1 MRTKSRWLAVLL
13 VLSLIVAACGDDSGA
28 DEETTTTTAAPE
40 TTTTT
45 EAPSDTEPTDD
56 TEPMDDAEILTDFGV
71 DLEAGTITVGLLS
84 DLTGVFSALVNPVV
98 TGYQAQV
105 EQINANG
112 GINGLEIVLEV
123 RDTAYTVDTHVQLYS
138 EIRDDVVA
146 IGHSTGSPHS
156 VAILPQ
162 LEEDSMLAVPLTWYS
177 GWSDPALN
185 QNLIPHGIPYCLE
198 SMNVLGYVADNM
210 PDASTIA
217 IASQAGDFGEDS
229 AVGAKL
235 AAETLGFE
243 IVYDGQGEIN
253 PGDESSLGAVAN
265 QIVSSGA
272 DIVWVTTS
280 PGAFA
285 GIYGQALAGGFTPM
299 VWSGGF
305 VAWQFPLI
313 GPDSPLADAVQ
324 RDMIFSLPFA
334 PWSSENPGTQAAIE
348 SIRAYAP
355 DAPSY
360 EYYLEGVG
368 EAILMERI
376 LNAAYDS
383 GDLTRGGVLAAA
395 KSLESVSW
403 DGLWPE
409 QTFTGEPNDIVNR
422 TSYIV
427 RPNAEDL
434 AAGSSGLD
442 ILEADYTHP
451 ITESYQFDGACFEAF
466 G

>member
-1 MRTKSRWLAVLL
+1 M
-13 VLSLIVAACGDDSGA
+13 SLIFAACGGDSET
-28 DEETTTTTAAPE
+28 DEETTTTAAAAE

-45 EAPSDTEPTDD
+45 EATTETTEPTDD
-56 TEPMDDAEILTDFGV
+56 TEPMDGEILTDFGV
-71 DLEAGTITVGLLS
+71 DLEAGTISIGLLS

-98 TGYQAQV
+98 TGYEAQV

-112 GINGLEIVLEV
+112 GIHGLEIVLEV
-123 RDTAYTVDTHVQLYS
+123 RDTVYTVDTHVQLYS
-138 EIRDDVVA
+138 EIRDEVVA

-156 VAILPQ
+156 VAIAPQ
-162 LEEDSMLAVPLTWYS
+162 LAEDSMLAVPLTWYS

-198 SMNVLGYVADNM
+198 AMNVLGYVSDNM

-235 AAETLGFE
+235 AAEALGFE
-243 IVYDGQGEIN
+243 VVYDGQAEIN
-253 PGDESSLGAVAN
+253 PADESSLGAVAN

-272 DIVWVTTS
+272 DIVWVATS
-280 PGAFA
+280 PGAYA

-299 VWSGGF
+299 VWSGVF

-324 RDMIFSLPFA
+324 RDMIFSLPF
-334 PWSSENPGTQAAIE
+334 PNWSSDNPGTQAAVE
-348 SIRAYAP
+348 AIRAYAP

-368 EAILMERI
+368 EAILMEQV
-376 LNAAYDS
+376 LNAAYES
-383 GDLTRGGVLAAA
+383 GDMTRAGVLAAA

-403 DGLWPE
+403 NGLWPE
-409 QTFTGEPNDIVNR
+409 ESYAGEPNDIVNR
-422 TSYIV
+422 TSFMV

-434 AAGSSGLD
+434 AAGGSGLE
-442 ILEADYTHP
+442 ILEENYTHP
-451 ITESYQFDGACFEAF
+451 ITEAYQFDGACFEAF